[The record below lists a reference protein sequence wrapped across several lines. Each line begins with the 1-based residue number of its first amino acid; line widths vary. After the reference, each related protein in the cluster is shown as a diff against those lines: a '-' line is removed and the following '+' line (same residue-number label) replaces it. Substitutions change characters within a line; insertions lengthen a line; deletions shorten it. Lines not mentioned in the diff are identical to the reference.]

1 MKLSL
6 GTVQFGL
13 DYGVTNSGG
22 QVERSVVEEMLD
34 LAPNLGINSL
44 DTAIAYGNSESVLG
58 QFDLKAFK
66 VTSKIPSLAGAKSSI
81 NQMTK
86 QSLERLNIDHLYG
99 MMLHDEND
107 AFASNWRNLLE
118 LKSLKEEGLV
128 SKIGV
133 SFYDSQSALS
143 VIEAGLVDLI
153 QIPANLF
160 DSRFEIAGVLDAAE
174 KNGVEIHVRS
184 LFLQGLLLAK
194 PQDRPEKFC
203 HFSDFSKYDD
213 FCAKSRFSRLE
224 LALSYLIEK
233 SQIECGVVGCT
244 NVEQLEQIASAYNNM
259 TKLDELDFPNFTSS
273 NEDLLNPSKW

>member
-194 PQDRPEKFC
+194 PQD
-203 HFSDFSKYDD
+203 
-213 FCAKSRFSRLE
+213 
-224 LALSYLIEK
+224 
-233 SQIECGVVGCT
+233 
-244 NVEQLEQIASAYNNM
+244 
-259 TKLDELDFPNFTSS
+259 
-273 NEDLLNPSKW
+273 